1 MDNRTI
7 ATFKRSIRDLNHYIQ
22 QLNTELFKLSLKQ
35 YSLEKTLVE
44 KGVLDSDDTNNSLK
58 GVFKNSNSKKTVE
71 GDSLSHSAT
80 LEALA
85 NMAKK
90 NERKVKVI
98 NN

>member
-7 ATFKRSIRDLNHYIQ
+7 ASFKRSIRDLNHYIQ
-22 QLNTELFKLSLKQ
+22 QLNTELFKISLKQ
-35 YSLEKTLVE
+35 YSLEKTLVD
-44 KGVLDSDDTNNSLK
+44 KGVLDNNDTNNSLK
-58 GVFKNSNSKKTVE
+58 GVLKSSNSSNTVG

>member
-7 ATFKRSIRDLNHYIQ
+7 ASFKRSIRDLNLYIQ
-22 QLNTELFKLSLKQ
+22 QLNTELFKISLKQ
-35 YSLEKTLVE
+35 YSLEKTLVD
-44 KGVLDSDDTNNSLK
+44 KGVLDNNDTNNSLK
-58 GVFKNSNSKKTVE
+58 GVLKSSNPSNTVG
-71 GDSLSHSAT
+71 GDNLSHSTT